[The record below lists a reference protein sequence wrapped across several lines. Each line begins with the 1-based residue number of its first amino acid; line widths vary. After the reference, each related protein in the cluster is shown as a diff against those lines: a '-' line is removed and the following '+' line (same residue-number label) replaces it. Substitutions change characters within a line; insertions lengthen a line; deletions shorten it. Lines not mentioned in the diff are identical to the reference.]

1 MTRFKV
7 VTYQTGVDVLG
18 FPIYME
24 HKIYKVS
31 TDPNSKFHKGVSIPL
46 GQVVEEKIIKQH

>member
-1 MTRFKV
+1 MKV
-7 VTYQTGVDVLG
+7 VSYQVGVDVLG
-18 FPIYME
+18 FPVYMQ